1 MTLSRALGAIGR
13 FLITSGCMV
22 LLFVAYQLWGTG
34 LQAGAAQS
42 DLASDFTALLESSAA
57 DDEPAPLAEPTAVP
71 ATVQVEENNVIIDA
85 TPTPAATPTPTPV
98 SREFLEQLYPD
109 PGEPIS
115 RVVIDKIGVD
125 QVVVEG
131 VGVEDLRKGPG
142 RYRTT
147 SLPGQA
153 GNAAIAG
160 HRTTYGAPFH
170 RIDELVP
177 GDEIKV
183 QTLQGV
189 FTYRVMDNE
198 GKGHV
203 IVSPDATYVLDDVG
217 DNRLTLTACHPKYSA
232 RQRII
237 VFAELVGE
245 PAETLPRPEDW
256 VAPDEALVTEDLTQN
271 AAETISNG
279 EAGGSAV
286 DTNAAADQA
295 ATDAAD
301 SALSGATDADA
312 GTSDAATAPA
322 DGTTET
328 AGIDTAV
335 AAQADETTGRSA
347 GGLSSLEGAVDDD
360 FGEGLSGDREAII
373 PAAAWGIAAMAIW
386 FTGKFIGR
394 RTKRVPAYVVAL
406 APFALVLWRTFENID
421 RSLPSY

>member
-34 LQAGAAQS
+34 IQAGAAQN

-57 DDEPAPLAEPTAVP
+57 DDKPAPIAEPTVVP
-71 ATVQVEENNVIIDA
+71 ATVQVEENNVIIEA
-85 TPTPAATPTPTPV
+85 TPTPAPTPTPTPV
-98 SREFLEQLYPD
+98 SKEFLEQLYPAA
-109 PGEPIS
+109 GEPIS

-170 RIDELVP
+170 RIDELIP
-177 GDEIKV
+177 GDEIQV

-189 FTYRVMDNE
+189 FTYRVMDND
-198 GKGHV
+198 GVGHV

-256 VAPDEALVTEDLTQN
+256 EAPDEALVTEDLTQN

-286 DTNAAADQA
+286 DTDATDTSAADNGADQTATDGADDTLTA
-295 ATDAAD
+295 ATDVAAD
-301 SALSGATDADA
+301 
-312 GTSDAATAPA
+312 AP
-322 DGTTET
+322 ET
-328 AGIDTAV
+328 AAVDTAV
-335 AAQADETTGRSA
+335 AAEAAETTGRSA
-347 GGLSSLEGAVDDD
+347 GGLGSLEGAVDDD

-373 PAAAWGIAAMAIW
+373 PAVAWGVAAMAIW

-394 RTKRVPAYVVAL
+394 RTKRMPAYVVAL